1 MAFWTVDIREAVERP
16 GSVHIGEEIK
26 SVEYIPLE
34 TTDDPASLIGG
45 IADFAVTDQF
55 IYVYPQT
62 EPRIALFDRQGRFVR
77 TLIREGQGPGEFSG
91 PLSGIQVVPEADR
104 IYLYGSKTWE
114 FTLAGEPIRSWL
126 NPRPVLYSRR
136 IAADRFAQVAM
147 PFVPFTASGFGIGVS
162 DERGNLLLGKNDFSA
177 EGLPPERTGF
187 TGSVAACLAPDGR
200 SALFKSGCGDTIYR
214 LTPDSIAIALVT
226 HTDNSEEEIRRGLD
240 IGDFANL
247 RGEGRADRE
256 IVVADLMETARAFYL
271 RCRYDRGYTIL
282 AIDKRSGAV
291 GAERCVMPVPT
302 LEELAGSST
311 YQLGMLG
318 ACDNN
323 GFPVWGRTEGDLLFQ
338 VVIPDELILY
348 RDKAGIPLPK
358 PLQQADVEEGNP
370 ILLIHH
376 LAE

>member
-1 MAFWTVDIREAVERP
+1 
-16 GSVHIGEEIK
+16 
-26 SVEYIPLE
+26 
-34 TTDDPASLIGG
+34 
-45 IADFAVTDQF
+45 
-55 IYVYPQT
+55 
-62 EPRIALFDRQGRFVR
+62 
-77 TLIREGQGPGEFSG
+77 
-91 PLSGIQVVPEADR
+91 
-104 IYLYGSKTWE
+104 
-114 FTLAGEPIRSWL
+114 
-126 NPRPVLYSRR
+126 
-136 IAADRFAQVAM
+136 M
-147 PFVPFTASGFGIGVS
+147 PFVPFTASGFGIGAS
-162 DERGNLLLGKNDFSA
+162 DERGNLLLNKNDFSA
-177 EGLPPERTGF
+177 AGLPPERTGF
-187 TGSVAACLAPDGR
+187 TGSVAASLAPDGR

-226 HTDNSEEEIRRGLD
+226 RTDNSEEEILRGLD

-256 IVVADLMETARAFYL
+256 IVVADLMESARTFYL

-318 ACDNN
+318 ARDNN

-358 PLQQADVEEGNP
+358 PLQQVDVEEGNP

>member
-104 IYLYGSKTWE
+104 IYLYGNKTWE

-136 IAADRFAQVAM
+136 SRPV
-147 PFVPFTASGFGIGVS
+147 V
-162 DERGNLLLGKNDFSA
+162 LGSA
-177 EGLPPERTGF
+177 
-187 TGSVAACLAPDGR
+187 
-200 SALFKSGCGDTIYR
+200 
-214 LTPDSIAIALVT
+214 
-226 HTDNSEEEIRRGLD
+226 
-240 IGDFANL
+240 
-247 RGEGRADRE
+247 
-256 IVVADLMETARAFYL
+256 
-271 RCRYDRGYTIL
+271 
-282 AIDKRSGAV
+282 
-291 GAERCVMPVPT
+291 
-302 LEELAGSST
+302 
-311 YQLGMLG
+311 
-318 ACDNN
+318 
-323 GFPVWGRTEGDLLFQ
+323 
-338 VVIPDELILY
+338 
-348 RDKAGIPLPK
+348 
-358 PLQQADVEEGNP
+358 
-370 ILLIHH
+370 
-376 LAE
+376 